1 MRLYTITFAVPAGEE
16 EFNFWRE
23 AAVLDSD
30 DEAKGYSLA
39 KFEMEIEG
47 AESGVQDAYVLVQ
60 AREYV
65 EGETLEVS
73 NDPEA
78 EMDAFGPMVG
88 EWTVVDEGDNWGFQW
103 TWSDEDD
110 GFDLSEEEPA
120 PAIQ

>member
-1 MRLYTITFAVPAGEE
+1 MKLYTITFAVPAGEE

-39 KFEMEIEG
+39 KFEMEVEG

-60 AREYV
+60 AREYE

-78 EMDAFGPMVG
+78 EMDAFGPLIG

-103 TWSDEDD
+103 AWGDEDD
-110 GFDLSEEEPA
+110 GFDDAEETPA
-120 PAIQ
+120 TGLQ